1 MRSRL
6 FSVSASCISESQVKS
21 GYLLTSETG
30 PSIQLLHRLTINID
44 GNKFEKKEKVKFPWV
59 SALHRPVIPGPWL
72 CTRVSRC
79 LCASLLQWPTL
90 ASDEYIALH
99 RIVHSLDAKFQ
110 RLESGQS
117 MYRTVPSLGEE
128 TVEELTLALDFVL
141 RLAQDEDADDGP
153 AHRQVFEQNFCLGP
167 FGLSPAID
175 YLYRLSI
182 LLLTRYNDG
191 TVTHSETLDCFAK
204 FDSLAT
210 PLLSLV
216 LTFRSKTSRI
226 QYDPPG
232 FSDFRASLKSSEK
245 YFGVC
250 LFYLLNF
257 IGDANEIYLIQEAT
271 IRDRPCILD
280 LELGSDSVE
289 QYRAS
294 LEKDFGS
301 SNDHLHMN
309 GRFLLIGPN
318 GMNGILELASHVLDE
333 LPESSLEYAEIFS
346 LFQKFCAAL
355 AQKVT
360 NWKKVRI
367 IFFLYIFVYFI
378 PIPCRV
384 RALERRK
391 KSQDPDP
398 EHQHLCV
405 LLIYLA

>member
-1 MRSRL
+1 
-6 FSVSASCISESQVKS
+6 
-21 GYLLTSETG
+21 
-30 PSIQLLHRLTINID
+30 
-44 GNKFEKKEKVKFPWV
+44 
-59 SALHRPVIPGPWL
+59 
-72 CTRVSRC
+72 
-79 LCASLLQWPTL
+79 
-90 ASDEYIALH
+90 
-99 RIVHSLDAKFQ
+99 
-110 RLESGQS
+110 

-128 TVEELTLALDFVL
+128 TVEELTPALDFVL
-141 RLAQDEDADDGP
+141 HLAQDEDADGP

-167 FGLSPAID
+167 FGLSPAIN

-182 LLLTRYNDG
+182 FLLTRYNDG
-191 TVTHSETLDCFAK
+191 SVTHSETLDCFAK

-271 IRDRPCILD
+271 IRDCPRILD

-333 LPESSLEYAEIFS
+333 LPESSLEYTEIFS
-346 LFQKFCAAL
+346 LFQKFCTAL

-367 IFFLYIFVYFI
+367 IFFLYILYIFVYFI